1 MVRGHHIPPLS
12 LCETSTRSDDSA
24 HYVVMHIQNETID
37 DGRAQYLRKIELTNN
52 LTKETVI
59 LFTVYPLQ

>member
-1 MVRGHHIPPLS
+1 M
-12 LCETSTRSDDSA
+12 STRTDDLV